1 MREESR
7 SRKRKHI
14 PVDIEE
20 VEVRSKYFKKN
31 ERTVELV
38 KESKIN
44 KDLQNYGGVNID
56 WIKALKPIEY
66 FEWIESRT
74 CDDPR
79 TWGRPITKEEMINDS
94 GAKIPESFL
103 PIYNR
108 VRLMRSKVKTPVD
121 AMGCSMIPVLVSNK
135 CGIPSEKVDP
145 KNFRLQFLIGTMLSA
160 QTRDE
165 RMAQAALN
173 ITEYCLNTLK

>member
-38 KESKIN
+38 KENKIN

-94 GAKIPESFL
+94 GAKVPESFL

-121 AMGCSMIPVLVSNK
+121 AMGCSMIPV
-135 CGIPSEKVDP
+135 
-145 KNFRLQFLIGTMLSA
+145 
-160 QTRDE
+160 
-165 RMAQAALN
+165 
-173 ITEYCLNTLK
+173 

>member
-1 MREESR
+1 MREISGH
-7 SRKRKHI
+7 RKRKYI

-20 VEVRSKYFKKN
+20 VEVRSKYFKKEN
-31 ERTVELV
+31 DKTVESLRDT
-38 KESKIN
+38 KIIG
-44 KDLQNYGGVNID
+44 DLSNHEVNID

-74 CDDPR
+74 CDDPK
-79 TWGRPITKEEMINDS
+79 TWGQAITKEEMVNDS
-94 GAKIPESFL
+94 RVEIPKNFL

-108 VRLMRSKVKTPVD
+108 VRLMRSKVNTPVD

-145 KNFRLQFLIGTMLSA
+145 KNFKASISYWHYAFCS
-160 QTRDE
+160 
-165 RMAQAALN
+165 N
-173 ITEYCLNTLK
+173 